1 MHDAVAERA
10 AEKHHQRVARE
21 PARRRAG
28 GHADAGAE
36 IERAP
41 VVDGRLREDRQ
52 ERDRPQRNEPS
63 FGERK
68 ERSRRVRVACA
79 DLKARSKRNR
89 ERGEGLDAE
98 LHRKF
103 LGFGISNDGSERRIA
118 PKWRTG
124 QTRFRELCHR
134 GISKFQCGGGGR
146 LAHGPLANVRT
157 PVGPTGAAQQLFRL
171 ARSSPNLCTR
181 PSLTRSNRRGT
192 DPYARWCGRGGAARH
207 PPIPILRR
215 LRPSAA
221 Q

>member
-103 LGFGISNDGSERRIA
+103 LGFSISNDGSERRIA
-118 PKWRTG
+118 PKALDKFKGQIRDMTRRTRG
-124 QTRFRELCHR
+124 FSLRQLIKEL
-134 GISKFQCGGGGR
+134 K
-146 LAHGPLANVRT
+146 
-157 PVGPTGAAQQLFRL
+157 
-171 ARSSPNLCTR
+171 
-181 PSLTRSNRRGT
+181 
-192 DPYARWCGRGGAARH
+192 PYIIACLSGLRIH
-207 PPIPILRR
+207 PPGVVFVCE
-215 LRPSAA
+215 
-221 Q
+221 